1 MRGPQKSSRN
11 ESSKDDKSVLRDLS
25 TECGVVSIS
34 NDQTDSRTSP
44 ALKYSTH
51 MEMINWFVCDVP

>member
-1 MRGPQKSSRN
+1 MDHP
-11 ESSKDDKSVLRDLS
+11 SVVPVAIGVFQDLS